1 MTTLLADSFDRL
13 SPIAENLWHIQR
25 RFSILGVPASSRMT
39 VVRLA
44 DGGLWLHSPVQLD
57 AALRKHIDALGPVR
71 HIVAPNKVHHLFA
84 AAWTT
89 AYPQAHCH
97 AAPGLGHKIS
107 ALATW
112 TVLNERAS
120 PWANDLEQLL
130 LQGMPA
136 VNESVWL
143 HRASRT
149 LILTD
154 SAQWMPGG
162 TDWRKRLFT
171 QLMGVRHALA
181 ISRLFKS
188 AIQDRTALLASMQ
201 QVLAWDFDRVV
212 LGHDVVIETQGKALL
227 RQAWGLSD

>member
-25 RFSILGVPASSRMT
+25 RFSILGV
-39 VVRLA
+39 
-44 DGGLWLHSPVQLD
+44 
-57 AALRKHIDALGPVR
+57 
-71 HIVAPNKVHHLFA
+71 
-84 AAWTT
+84 
-89 AYPQAHCH
+89 
-97 AAPGLGHKIS
+97 
-107 ALATW
+107 
-112 TVLNERAS
+112 
-120 PWANDLEQLL
+120 
-130 LQGMPA
+130 PA

-188 AIQDRTALLASMQ
+188 AIQDRTALRASMQ

-212 LGHDVVIETQGKALL
+212 LGHDVVIESQGKALL